1 MKFYLCA
8 TVLRY
13 DSIIGNLHWKMSTS
27 VISKTNY
34 TKYMNK
40 KSLVG
45 IVIGLMIAISTVYFV
60 ETSEELF
67 EEQDMIKGPF
77 FLVVAISY
85 IPVAFW
91 MLKSPNSS
99 VPHIV
104 TIAGT
109 LGIIALYAI
118 TQTDVGAMAFGLEH
132 AGSIGH
138 LGMVS
143 KVVQVGVVIGSV
155 WVLIQIKKEA
165 WIQNEGIS
173 NVRKQ

>member
-1 MKFYLCA
+1 
-8 TVLRY
+8 
-13 DSIIGNLHWKMSTS
+13 MS
-27 VISKTNY
+27 
-34 TKYMNK
+34 YMNK

-45 IVIGLMIAISTVYFV
+45 IVVGLMIATSAVYFV

-77 FLVVAISY
+77 FLVVAVAY

-99 VPHIV
+99 VPYLV

-109 LGIIALYAI
+109 VGIIVLYAV
-118 TQTDVGAMAFGLEH
+118 TRTDAGAIAMGLEH
-132 AGSIGH
+132 AGKIGH

-143 KVVQVGVVIGSV
+143 KIVQAGVVIGSI
-155 WVLIQIKKEA
+155 WALIQTKKEKLA
-165 WIQNEGIS
+165 EHKDVYS
-173 NVRKQ
+173 VRKQ